1 MPGNIDPNTV
11 PDYPDVLGTIT
22 GGSRLNVELVQCA
35 FAVYPSSTALG
46 QPFEALVLLQ
56 NICDRPLQINVAVQL
71 PRKDSN
77 GNRMSVITSKDEV
90 LITLQG
96 GETGLLHIPI
106 VPHLPTQPSENNK
119 LGVRF
124 QVRGVPKTYRI
135 VRHVHGGR
143 PASALNMSPF
153 RLNILREVG
162 FTAQSMD
169 PTTLVDSFNV
179 IPGHVENVPYGEI
192 RYETLWSVKEL
203 PTEQVKYA
211 ALSLQ
216 AERFV
221 GTLSRMQIF
230 EPLMI
235 ATEQRFTH
243 IGLPLHP
250 GEIMYITKILTYV
263 MEDGL
268 DLEDGFKLTDGRW
281 FQRLVSVIND
291 QYITGDSDR
300 LVGFLYTAALHD
312 AVRVGLSMVERTTHK
327 TFGTEDE
334 HVIYANEVV
343 SALEGSI
350 PPDLGHVY
358 LPLVLAGLL
367 LNAQVRGPR
376 ENLWSS
382 VAQVREAWRGRQRLA
397 DSTFEPVSE
406 MLDTF
411 LYDAEE
417 FLQRSRIPRPDAK

>member
-1 MPGNIDPNTV
+1 MPGNIDSNTV
-11 PDYPDVLGTIT
+11 LDFPDVLGTIT
-22 GGSRLNVELVQCA
+22 GGSRLNVDLVQCA
-35 FAVYPSSTALG
+35 FGIYPASTALG

-56 NICDRPLQINVAVQL
+56 NTCDRPLQMNVSVQL

-77 GNRMSVITSKDEV
+77 GNRMSVITSKDEI
-90 LITLQG
+90 LTTLQG
-96 GETGLLHIPI
+96 GETGLLHIPV

-124 QVRGVPKTYRI
+124 QVRGIPKTYRV

-162 FTAQSMD
+162 FTAQSSE
-169 PTTLVDSFNV
+169 PNTLIDTFSV

-192 RYETLWSVKEL
+192 RYESLWSVKEL
-203 PTEQVKYA
+203 PTEQARYS
-211 ALSLQ
+211 ALALQ

-230 EPLMI
+230 EPLAI
-235 ATEQRFTH
+235 FTEQRFAH
-243 IGLPLHP
+243 VGLPLHP
-250 GEIMYITKILTYV
+250 GEIVYITKILTYV

-268 DLEDGFKLTDGRW
+268 ELEDGFKLTDGRW
-281 FQRLVSVIND
+281 FQRLVGVIND
-291 QYITGDSDR
+291 QYITGDHDR
-300 LVGFLYTAALHD
+300 LVGFLYTAAIHD
-312 AVRVGLSMVERTTHK
+312 AVRLGLSVVERTTHK
-327 TFGTEDE
+327 KFGTGDE
-334 HVIYANEVV
+334 HTIYANEVV
-343 SALEGSI
+343 AALEGSI
-350 PPDLGHVY
+350 PVDLGHVY
-358 LPLVLAGLL
+358 LPLILAGVL

-376 ENLWSS
+376 ENLWTS
-382 VAQVREAWRGRQRLA
+382 VAQLREAWRGRQRLA

-406 MLDTF
+406 MLTTF

-417 FLQRSRIPRPDAK
+417 FLQRSRIPRPDGS